1 MDRDDVDTK
10 NMEIEL
16 LNQVEKYLQN
26 VAGFISVELDRFSL
40 PLGDESTG
48 RIRDKSVGMIA
59 EVNIYCV
66 ENSKAKILKQLEE
79 SLTKQGNISALIG
92 KTLRQ
97 VLFRTD
103 LRAPDDTIRLPA
115 GDHLHDYTFRLNVE
129 AHFSALQSLHS
140 YVFVKVIIPT
150 GEDISSKLW
159 TLGDLINKDS
169 YSLSFL
175 IAQIEDWRLDKL
187 SKTKVK

>member
-1 MDRDDVDTK
+1 M
-10 NMEIEL
+10 
-16 LNQVEKYLQN
+16 
-26 VAGFISVELDRFSL
+26 FFSL

-97 VLFRTD
+97 VLFRT
-103 LRAPDDTIRLPA
+103 
-115 GDHLHDYTFRLNVE
+115 GTFVLIL
-129 AHFSALQSLHS
+129 STLQTN
-140 YVFVKVIIPT
+140 KVLANPSH
-150 GEDISSKLW
+150 GME
-159 TLGDLINKDS
+159 
-169 YSLSFL
+169 
-175 IAQIEDWRLDKL
+175 
-187 SKTKVK
+187 